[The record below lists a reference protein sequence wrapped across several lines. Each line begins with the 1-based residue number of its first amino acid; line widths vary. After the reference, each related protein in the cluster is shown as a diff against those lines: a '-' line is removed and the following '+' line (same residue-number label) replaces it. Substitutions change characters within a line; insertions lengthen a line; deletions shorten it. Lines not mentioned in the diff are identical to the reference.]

1 MTSYDFS
8 TSKKNLDDLSVGRA
22 DYGDSASINTA
33 ENIIIGSTYDE
44 SVVVFKAFVK
54 DISYDLSKKIEESHN
69 PTQDYHNFASFAGE
83 MKIQISVAVPA
94 ANLLEAKNNY
104 AKISHLQNTVLYPS
118 IPTSIGASRKNWH
131 YVYFSNLISNG
142 MTNTLLVPRSESNQT
157 GEIVLVND
165 QPTEFEDLRMLGL
178 PSIINDIS
186 YDPDFSAGFVKDSD
200 GSLYAKAY
208 ELKLTLVPDTQK
220 MINSEYFSGRTF
232 ISAFIDNGQ
241 YDSQDSCFF
250 PFRVGVGK
258 SNLESGYFRRF
269 HDSDDLYD
277 LSKDNRNIIARSA
290 DSFIYI
296 SLPNDKETDNTDKV
310 REPNL
315 TGTSVNIRRELVFP
329 AFIDS
334 FSRKFSNSLKMDS
347 GDTDNAVS
355 QTHTSAGFFTSPPE
369 WSFSFNVPAAN
380 IEEGK
385 INCGKMQYLM
395 RMFYRRRQSEKVPR
409 DQRLLDSVRVFIPSF
424 IGHSNSM
431 VNDLDSAYENGYTL
445 QITSLSIEIDSKMGF
460 FEKNGL
466 YFPKVFKV
474 SIDLKD
480 SIIQN
485 YRKFNEWTGDL
496 IVDQY
501 SNKVPLSN
509 IIDNNPNQ
517 SKTFISNLDYWTP

>member
-1 MTSYDFS
+1 MSVYNFS
-8 TSKKNLDDLSVGRA
+8 TSKRTAQGLSIGRA
-22 DYGDSASINTA
+22 DDGYFASTYTA
-33 ENIIIGSTYDE
+33 ENIFIGSTYDE
-44 SVVVFKAFVK
+44 TVVVFKAFMK

-83 MKIQISVAVPA
+83 MKIQISIAVPA

-118 IPTSIGASRKNWH
+118 IPNNGKSRKNWH
-131 YVYFSNLISNG
+131 YVFFSNLINNG
-142 MTNTLLVPRSESNQT
+142 MGDHSPSGTYLPE
-157 GEIVLVND
+157 
-165 QPTEFEDLRMLGL
+165 EFEDLRQIAL
-178 PSIINDIS
+178 PSIINDVS
-186 YDPDFSAGFVKDSD
+186 YDPDFSVGFIKDSD
-200 GSLYAKAY
+200 GSLYAKVY
-208 ELKLTLVPDTQK
+208 ELKLTLIPDTQK
-220 MINSEYFSGRTF
+220 MIDDDFFSRKTF

-258 SNLESGYFRRF
+258 KNLESNYFREF
-269 HDSDDLYD
+269 HKTDSLYD
-277 LSKDNRNIIARSA
+277 LSINNRDIIARSK

-296 SLPNDKETDNTDKV
+296 SLPNDRETDNTDSISI
-310 REPNL
+310 PNL
-315 TGTSVNIRRELVFP
+315 TGTRVNIRRELVFQ

-334 FSRKFSNSLKMDS
+334 FSRKFSNSLKLDS

-369 WSFSFNVPAAN
+369 WSFSFNIPAVN
-380 IEEGK
+380 IEEAI

-424 IGHSNSM
+424 VGHSNSM

-445 QITSLSIEIDSKMGF
+445 QITSLSIEIDSKVGF

-466 YFPKVFKV
+466 YYPKVLKV

-480 SIIQN
+480 SMIQN
-485 YRKFNEWTGDL
+485 YRKFNRDTGNL
-496 IVDQY
+496 VVNQF
-501 SNKVPLSN
+501 SNIVPLTN
-509 IIDNNPNQ
+509 IIDNNPQ
-517 SKTFISNLDYWTP
+517 KSKTFISNLDYWEP